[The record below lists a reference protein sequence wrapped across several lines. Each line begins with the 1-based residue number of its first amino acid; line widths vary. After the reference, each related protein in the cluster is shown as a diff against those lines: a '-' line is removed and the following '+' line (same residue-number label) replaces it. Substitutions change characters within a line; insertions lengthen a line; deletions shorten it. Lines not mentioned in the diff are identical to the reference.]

1 MNIEMDEQDTQ
12 LDEESF
18 NRMREE
24 RQREVDLLS
33 LELLSNSKNYKKYI
47 AKNCPEEQMKRVEYA
62 NRFLKYKSRI
72 ASLFIDLLDEY
83 ERDYE
88 DDGYESSSTS
98 EINSVFKEFVQK
110 SIQHLEWTEYSNTDN
125 SNANEFD
132 DEDIMFATTV
142 KKKSDVRKR
151 RSHNTEDPYS
161 FWGATIRKS
170 DANELDY

>member
-1 MNIEMDEQDTQ
+1 MNAEINEQEQ
-12 LDEESF
+12 HIDEESF
-18 NRMREE
+18 NKMREE

-47 AKNCPEEQMKRVEYA
+47 AKKCPEEQMKRVEYA

-83 ERDYE
+83 ERDDE
-88 DDGYESSSTS
+88 DEEGYESSSTS
-98 EINSVFKEFVQK
+98 EINSIFKEFVQK

-132 DEDIMFATTV
+132 DEDIMFATT
-142 KKKSDVRKR
+142 KKKSDAKKR
-151 RSHNTEDPYS
+151 RTYTEDPYS

-170 DANELDY
+170 DANELSR

>member
-1 MNIEMDEQDTQ
+1 MNAEINEQEPHI
-12 LDEESF
+12 DEESF
-18 NRMREE
+18 NKMREE

-47 AKNCPEEQMKRVEYA
+47 AKKCPEEQMKRVEYA

-83 ERDYE
+83 ERDDE
-88 DDGYESSSTS
+88 DEEGYESSSTS
-98 EINSVFKEFVQK
+98 EINSIFKEFVQK
-110 SIQHLEWTEYSNTDN
+110 SIQHLEWTEYSNTEN

-132 DEDIMFATTV
+132 DEDIMFATT
-142 KKKSDVRKR
+142 KKKSDAKKR
-151 RSHNTEDPYS
+151 RTYTEDPYS

-170 DANELDY
+170 DANELSR